1 MIKLDI
7 KEILNILPHRYP
19 FVMIDRV
26 LDLDENNIVALK
38 NFSFNEPYVQGHFP
52 DNPIMPGVMMV
63 EAMAQASAILA
74 TKFCEKNMKMK
85 NLLKYAAKGTGILF
99 TSADEVR
106 FKKVIIPGDQ
116 LYIKSKLVRQARNLF
131 DFESQITVEER
142 VVAEAKLKAI
152 YGGG

>member
-26 LDLDENNIVALK
+26 LDLDDNNIVALK
-38 NFSFNEPYVQGHFP
+38 NFSFNETYVQGHFP

-74 TKFCEKNMKMK
+74 TKFCEKNMEMK
-85 NLLKYAAKGTGILF
+85 NLLKYAARGTGILF

-131 DFESQITVEER
+131 DFESQIFVEER
-142 VVAEAKLKAI
+142 IVAEAKLKAI
-152 YGGG
+152 YGG

>member
-1 MIKLDI
+1 MIQLDI

-26 LDLDENNIVALK
+26 LDLDDTMILALK
-38 NFSFNEPYVQGHFP
+38 NFSFNEPYAQGHFP

-74 TKFCEKNMKMK
+74 TRFCEKNMEMK
-85 NLLKYAAKGTGILF
+85 DLLKYAAKGTGILF

-106 FKKVIIPGDQ
+106 FKKVVVPGDQ
-116 LYIKSKLVRQARNLF
+116 LKIKSTLIRQARNLF
-131 DFESQITVEER
+131 DFETQITVDER
-142 VVAEAKLKAI
+142 IVAEAKLRAI
-152 YGGG
+152 YGP

>member
-1 MIKLDI
+1 MIQLDI

-26 LDLDENNIVALK
+26 LDLNDDMILALK
-38 NFSFNEPYVQGHFP
+38 NFSFNEPYAQGHFP

-74 TKFCEKNMKMK
+74 TKFCEKNMEMK
-85 NLLKYAAKGTGILF
+85 DLLKYAAKGTGILF

-106 FKKVIIPGDQ
+106 FKKVVVPGDQ
-116 LYIKSKLVRQARNLF
+116 LKIKSTLIRQARNLF
-131 DFESQITVEER
+131 DFETQITVDER
-142 VVAEAKLKAI
+142 IVAEAKLKAI
-152 YGGG
+152 YGP

>member
-1 MIKLDI
+1 MIQLDI

-26 LDLDENNIVALK
+26 LDLDDNNIVALK

-52 DNPIMPGVMMV
+52 TNPIMPGVMMV

-74 TKFCEKNMKMK
+74 TKFCEKNMEMK
-85 NLLKYAAKGTGILF
+85 DFLKYAAKGTGILF

-106 FKKVIIPGDQ
+106 FKKVVVPGDQ
-116 LYIKSKLVRQARNLF
+116 LNIKSKLVRQARNLF
-131 DFESQITVEER
+131 DFETQIFVEKR
-142 VVAEAKLKAI
+142 VIAEAKLKAV
-152 YGGG
+152 YGL

>member
-1 MIKLDI
+1 MIQLDI

-26 LDLDENNIVALK
+26 LDLNDNMIIALK
-38 NFSFNEPYVQGHFP
+38 NFSFNEPYAQGHFP

-74 TKFCEKNMKMK
+74 TKFCEKNMEMK
-85 NLLKYAAKGTGILF
+85 DLLKYAAKGTGILF

-106 FKKVIIPGDQ
+106 FKKVVVPGDQ
-116 LYIKSKLVRQARNLF
+116 LKIKSTLIRQARNLF
-131 DFESQITVEER
+131 DFETQITVDER
-142 VVAEAKLKAI
+142 IVAEAKLKAI
-152 YGGG
+152 YGP

>member
-1 MIKLDI
+1 MIQLDI

-26 LDLDENNIVALK
+26 LDLNDDMILALK
-38 NFSFNEPYVQGHFP
+38 NFSFNEPYAQGHFP

-74 TKFCEKNMKMK
+74 TKFCEKNMEMK
-85 NLLKYAAKGTGILF
+85 DLLKYAAKGTGILF

-106 FKKVIIPGDQ
+106 FKKVVVPGDQ
-116 LYIKSKLVRQARNLF
+116 LKIKSTLIRQARNLF
-131 DFESQITVEER
+131 DFETQITVDER
-142 VVAEAKLKAI
+142 IVAEAKLRAI
-152 YGGG
+152 YGP

>member
-1 MIKLDI
+1 MIQLDI

-26 LDLDENNIVALK
+26 LDLNDNMILALK
-38 NFSFNEPYVQGHFP
+38 NFSFNEPYAQGHFP

-74 TKFCEKNMKMK
+74 TKFCEKNMEMK
-85 NLLKYAAKGTGILF
+85 DLLKYAAKGTGILF

-106 FKKVIIPGDQ
+106 FKKVVVPGDQ
-116 LYIKSKLVRQARNLF
+116 LKIKSTLIRQARNLF
-131 DFESQITVEER
+131 DFETQITVDER
-142 VVAEAKLKAI
+142 IVAEAKLRAI
-152 YGGG
+152 YGP

>member
-1 MIKLDI
+1 MIQLDI

-26 LDLDENNIVALK
+26 LDLDDTMILALK
-38 NFSFNEPYVQGHFP
+38 NFSFNEPYAQGHFP

-74 TKFCEKNMKMK
+74 TKFCEKNMEMK
-85 NLLKYAAKGTGILF
+85 DLLKYAAKGTGILF

-106 FKKVIIPGDQ
+106 FKKVVVPGDQ
-116 LYIKSKLVRQARNLF
+116 LKIKSTLIRQARNLF
-131 DFESQITVEER
+131 DFETQITVDER
-142 VVAEAKLKAI
+142 IVAEAKLKAI
-152 YGGG
+152 YGP